1 MPTNFC
7 DPSYECQ
14 FSAVSKEGVEFDYDL
29 STLCASGPN
38 GVDYQ
43 VRLLLPVGI
52 PAGASTRGRHSGRVL
67 SISYCGR
74 HT

>member
-1 MPTNFC
+1 MVPCSGCGRAAVLAVPTNFC

-52 PAGASTRGRHSGRVL
+52 PAGASP
-67 SISYCGR
+67 
-74 HT
+74 